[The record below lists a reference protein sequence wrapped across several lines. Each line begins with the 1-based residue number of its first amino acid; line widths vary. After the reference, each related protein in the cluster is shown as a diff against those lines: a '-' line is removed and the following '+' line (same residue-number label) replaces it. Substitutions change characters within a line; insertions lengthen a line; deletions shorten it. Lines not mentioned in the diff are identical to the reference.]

1 MAMRRLRGVPCS
13 NDTTAFPLSGPWPGT
28 RGYMLHLMD
37 SGVAEFLRKLVWN
50 HSLLDVGAGT
60 GMYGAHFHSLRAD
73 PSRGSQKVD
82 APAWVGFDGSPD
94 VENFTR
100 TKGPPGSL
108 TLQADLCDP
117 SLTLPTLD
125 WAMSLEVGEHLPT
138 HCLANYLRL
147 LDAGNRRGL
156 FLSWAVPGQSG
167 HCHINTRAPAVVVA
181 TLAVLGY
188 DFAVNDTLRA
198 RSEANTNSVQEHAH
212 GVPPRRP
219 PLLRLTQ
226 APAEPRRRLPA
237 CQCHRRGLEGVHGLC
252 PNTGPQR
259 AREDA
264 HRKARQIQSTFNQLG
279 GGEGASCSST
289 KKTGK
294 HVMIDQKTKEPY
306 AQALAWRHR
315 QASRTTVSE
324 RRDVVGTALELLLD
338 VACCPFKL
346 CMP

>member
-28 RGYMLHLMD
+28 RGHMLHLMD
-37 SGVAEFLRKLVWN
+37 SGVAEFVRKLVWN

-73 PSRGSQKVD
+73 PSRGSRKVD
-82 APAWVGFDGSPD
+82 APEWTGFDGSPD
-94 VENFTR
+94 IENYTR

-188 DFAVNDTLRA
+188 EYAVNDTLRA
-198 RSEANTNSVQEHAH
+198 RSEANTNWFKNTLMVF
-212 GVPPRRP
+212 RRVARP
-219 PLLRLTQ
+219 SCASHKRLLSRAADCLLANATDVDWKACTAC
-226 APAEPRRRLPA
+226 APQGQNKQGKVVR
-237 CQCHRRGLEGVHGLC
+237 VN
-252 PNTGPQR
+252 PNSISSEA
-259 AREDA
+259 ARELA
-264 HRKARQIQSTFNQLG
+264 VARRKTVI
-279 GGEGASCSST
+279 
-289 KKTGK
+289 KKA
-294 HVMIDQKTKEPY
+294 V
-306 AQALAWRHR
+306 
-315 QASRTTVSE
+315 
-324 RRDVVGTALELLLD
+324 
-338 VACCPFKL
+338 
-346 CMP
+346 

>member
-1 MAMRRLRGVPCS
+1 MRSCWCCLGSFAKSALRHGRRGDAACAMAARRLRGTPCS

-226 APAEPRRRLPA
+226 APAEPRRLTACLPMPPTWIG
-237 CQCHRRGLEGVHGLC
+237 R
-252 PNTGPQR
+252 R
-259 AREDA
+259 ARPVPK
-264 HRKARQIQSTFNQLG
+264 HRATTSKGRCSPEGPSDSIHIQS
-279 GGEGASCSST
+279 ARR
-289 KKTGK
+289 
-294 HVMIDQKTKEPY
+294 
-306 AQALAWRHR
+306 WRG
-315 QASRTTVSE
+315 S
-324 RRDVVGTALELLLD
+324 
-338 VACCPFKL
+338 
-346 CMP
+346 